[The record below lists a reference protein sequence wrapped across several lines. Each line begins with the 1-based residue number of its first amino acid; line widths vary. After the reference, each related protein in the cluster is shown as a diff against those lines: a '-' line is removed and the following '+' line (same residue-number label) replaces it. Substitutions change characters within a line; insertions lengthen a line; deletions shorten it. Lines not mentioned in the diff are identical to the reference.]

1 MQDRRSVA
9 GTQRAHEVPCE
20 TVSGGAGGFVAGGLV
35 SGGLVA
41 GGVVAGGKVVGG
53 TVVGGFVAGGVVAG
67 GKVAAGTVA
76 VGAFAGG
83 FSVAGAVAEGAV
95 AEGAVAEG
103 AVAVGLVAPGA
114 LAGTDVPVDRGAGV
128 AAEGWA
134 KVVSVAA
141 RSMLVAAG
149 SMVVGALLSG
159 EVDGVAVVAVD
170 ALTDEVGAS
179 ATGAGAITVSAGA
192 AATEVAA
199 GASSGASIWAACL
212 ADAAAASAWAMRAAP
227 PRVAEM
233 LAPATVIFEAKP
245 MMGRRRRIS
254 ATCLQGQDEQREGGG
269 EQDRQCSGLP
279 EGTPQ
284 VRPRCRFRHCINS
297 VHASVS
303 AGR

>member
-1 MQDRRSVA
+1 M
-9 GTQRAHEVPCE
+9 
-20 TVSGGAGGFVAGGLV
+20 
-35 SGGLVA
+35 LVA
-41 GGVVAGGKVVGG
+41 S
-53 TVVGGFVAGGVVAG
+53 
-67 GKVAAGTVA
+67 
-76 VGAFAGG
+76 GAT
-83 FSVAGAVAEGAV
+83 VAGA
-95 AEGAVAEG
+95 
-103 AVAVGLVAPGA
+103 LP
-114 LAGTDVPVDRGAGV
+114 
-128 AAEGWA
+128 
-134 KVVSVAA
+134 
-141 RSMLVAAG
+141 
-149 SMVVGALLSG
+149 SG
-159 EVDGVAVVAVD
+159 EVVDGGAVVEVD

-179 ATGAGAITVSAGA
+179 AAGAGTITVSAGA
-192 AATEVAA
+192 AAA
-199 GASSGASIWAACL
+199 GAAEGASCWAACL

-284 VRPRCRFRHCINS
+284 VRPRCRFRRCINS

>member
-1 MQDRRSVA
+1 LVA
-9 GTQRAHEVPCE
+9 
-20 TVSGGAGGFVAGGLV
+20 
-35 SGGLVA
+35 GGLVA
-41 GGVVAGGKVVGG
+41 GGVVAGGKVAGG
-53 TVVGGFVAGGVVAG
+53 TVAGLVAEGAVAGGLVAG
-67 GKVAAGTVA
+67 GLP
-76 VGAFAGG
+76 
-83 FSVAGAVAEGAV
+83 VAGAVAEGAV
-95 AEGAVAEG
+95 ATGAVAAG

-114 LAGTDVPVDRGAGV
+114 LTGVDVPVVLGAGV
-128 AAEGWA
+128 AAVGWA
-134 KVVSVAA
+134 NVVSVAA

-149 SMVVGALLSG
+149 STVVGALLSG

-192 AATEVAA
+192 AAA
-199 GASSGASIWAACL
+199 GAVCCAAYL
-212 ADAAAASAWAMRAAP
+212 ADVAAASAWAMRAAP

-284 VRPRCRFRHCINS
+284 VRPRCRFRRCINS

>member
-1 MQDRRSVA
+1 M
-9 GTQRAHEVPCE
+9 
-20 TVSGGAGGFVAGGLV
+20 
-35 SGGLVA
+35 
-41 GGVVAGGKVVGG
+41 
-53 TVVGGFVAGGVVAG
+53 
-67 GKVAAGTVA
+67 
-76 VGAFAGG
+76 
-83 FSVAGAVAEGAV
+83 
-95 AEGAVAEG
+95 
-103 AVAVGLVAPGA
+103 
-114 LAGTDVPVDRGAGV
+114 LA
-128 AAEGWA
+128 
-134 KVVSVAA
+134 
-141 RSMLVAAG
+141 AAG
-149 SMVVGALLSG
+149 STVVGALLSG
-159 EVDGVAVVAVD
+159 DVDGVAVVAVD

-179 ATGAGAITVSAGA
+179 STGAGAITVSAGA
-192 AATEVAA
+192 AAA
-199 GASSGASIWAACL
+199 GASSWLACL

-284 VRPRCRFRHCINS
+284 VRPRCRFRRCINS

>member
-1 MQDRRSVA
+1 V
-9 GTQRAHEVPCE
+9 
-20 TVSGGAGGFVAGGLV
+20 
-35 SGGLVA
+35 
-41 GGVVAGGKVVGG
+41 
-53 TVVGGFVAGGVVAG
+53 
-67 GKVAAGTVA
+67 
-76 VGAFAGG
+76 
-83 FSVAGAVAEGAV
+83 
-95 AEGAVAEG
+95 
-103 AVAVGLVAPGA
+103 
-114 LAGTDVPVDRGAGV
+114 DVPVVLGAGV
-128 AAEGWA
+128 AAVGWA
-134 KVVSVAA
+134 NVVSVAA

-149 SMVVGALLSG
+149 STVVGALLSG

-192 AATEVAA
+192 AAA
-199 GASSGASIWAACL
+199 GAVCCAACL
-212 ADAAAASAWAMRAAP
+212 ADVAAASAWAMRAAP

-284 VRPRCRFRHCINS
+284 VRPRCRFRRCINS